1 MTFKFNNTAKSMV
14 WDGHRSYIEYVLIIV
29 LLQII
34 VCVVQILDV
43 SLCNVQIL
51 YNYVVVDALS
61 RTTK

>member
-51 YNYVVVDALS
+51 YMSL
-61 RTTK
+61 